1 MVSFHLP
8 SKDRHFLLFWLN
20 EAMISSSLLSRSFIT
35 AHLLDDFM
43 ACFNMR
49 CVSAS
54 DMFTMVRFL
63 LVLA

>member
-1 MVSFHLP
+1 
-8 SKDRHFLLFWLN
+8 LLFWLN

-54 DMFTMVRFL
+54 DMFTNGAFL
-63 LVLA
+63 LVFE

>member
-8 SKDRHFLLFWLN
+8 SKDRHFCFWLN

-54 DMFTMVRFL
+54 DITNGAFL
-63 LVLA
+63 LVLD